1 MPYLSNFRF
10 YSQVC
15 ALQCAGAA
23 AVAVPL
29 GAEGLGVAA
38 LAVDVAVGRV
48 AAQHRV
54 QRTRAVAVAASEAF
68 LRGEQISVTDRDCTE

>member
-1 MPYLSNFRF
+1 MSERLLKVSAH

-15 ALQCAGAA
+15 ALQRARPA

-54 QRTRAVAVAASEAF
+54 QRPRAAPAREAF
-68 LRGEQISVTDRDCTE
+68 LASE

>member
-1 MPYLSNFRF
+1 MFHMLFCLSH
-10 YSQVC
+10 SQVG
-15 ALQCAGAA
+15 ALQRAGPA

-54 QRTRAVAVAASEAF
+54 QRPRAAPAREAF
-68 LRGEQISVTDRDCTE
+68 LVSGNTFTVPLNLN